1 MHIQTFQFNHFYQN
15 TYVITDSDTR
25 QSAIIDPGCFFE
37 AEKQKLISFITDNN
51 YTLNTIL
58 YTHCH
63 LDHVFG
69 AACIYEK
76 FPNIPIYGHK
86 DENPFIDNAISQSIR
101 YGISMDQPP
110 SITNYISEGSA
121 IQLGNSTLYA
131 IHVPGHSKGS
141 ICYYYP
147 QDNILFS
154 GDALFAGSIGR
165 SDLPGGNHETLI
177 ENISTK
183 LLPLPGE
190 TIVYPGH
197 GEPTTIQIEKESN
210 PFLQE

>member
-1 MHIQTFQFNHFYQN
+1 MLIHTFQFNHFYQN
-15 TYVITDSDTR
+15 TYIITDPETL
-25 QSAIIDPGCFFE
+25 QSAVIDPGCFFDT
-37 AEKQKLISFITDNN
+37 EKQKMESYISDNN
-51 YTLNTIL
+51 YTLNSIL

-69 AACIYEK
+69 AAFVYK
-76 FPNIPIYGHK
+76 TYPNIPIYGHK
-86 DENPFIDNAISQSIR
+86 EEKAFIDNAIAQSIR
-101 YGISMDQPP
+101 YGISMEQPP
-110 SITNYISEGSA
+110 GITNYVTEGST
-121 IQLGNSTLYA
+121 IQIGNMTLYA

-141 ICYYYP
+141 LCYYYP
-147 QDNILFS
+147 TDNVLFS

-183 LLPLPGE
+183 LLALPGE

-197 GEPTTIQIEKESN
+197 GEPTTIQAEKESN
-210 PFLQE
+210 PFLQN